1 MSTPE
6 TLARSVLPALLDM
19 TGPRTLVAVAGPPGA
34 GKSSVSKALRDALQA
49 AGRSAAVVPMD
60 GFHLDNRLLAERG
73 LLARKGAPQSFDA
86 DGFVALVQRAA
97 QGGDLVY
104 PLFDRDRDIAIA
116 GAGFLGA
123 DVEFV
128 LFEGNYLLL
137 DQAPWVRLHPLWRMT
152 LWTDPGLDALKQHL
166 LHRWLDHGLTE
177 AQAIARRDR
186 NDLPNAITVRNSS
199 VRADVA
205 LNT

>member
-34 GKSSVSKALRDALQA
+34 GKSTVSKALHDALQA

-86 DGFVALVQRAA
+86 DGFVALVRRAA
-97 QGGDLVY
+97 QGGDLIY
-104 PLFDRDRDIAIA
+104 PLFDRDRDISVA
-116 GAGFLGA
+116 GAAFLPSQT
-123 DVEFV
+123 EFV
-128 LFEGNYLLL
+128 IFEGNYLLL
-137 DQAPWVRLHPLWRMT
+137 NDAPWKDLRN
-152 LWTDPGLDALKQHL
+152 LWTLSVFVDTPRGELERRL
-166 LHRWLDHGLTE
+166 LHRWLQAGLPQE
-177 AQAIARRDR
+177 QAQARRDA
-186 NDLPNAITVRNSS
+186 NDLPNADLVLSDSFRPDLIISN
-199 VRADVA
+199 
-205 LNT
+205 